1 MERMTTPKFKRNVF
15 CNSGEKRVAKD
26 RKNHMIEDWLKY
38 EEKKDID
45 YVFRLIHITENQSPP
60 DDNLLKYLQE
70 KILISYRKIDFYK
83 FVLQNESKEK
93 IINYIKEQ
101 VIPNNDTIIDKNVRQ
116 GDWGEVLT
124 SLIILKFK
132 GYESANKLQ
141 WKFNKN
147 KSVFG
152 TDLIAFNPNG
162 AIHYFEIKTTQNPH
176 RKKEGKYI
184 SVRAYN
190 SLLNDMVAPT
200 ESIADFFMRLAYDK
214 GEFEK
219 AKKLKDIVLNP
230 TNYKK
235 EFELFFIVE
244 KSKFIEN
251 ILKELNNLPPELNPL
266 NVTIVLI
273 DNLGDLVNKT
283 WQDIENVLIEKFNN
297 E

>member
-1 MERMTTPKFKRNVF
+1 
-15 CNSGEKRVAKD
+15 
-26 RKNHMIEDWLKY
+26 MIEDWLKY
-38 EEKKDID
+38 EEKENTA
-45 YVFRLIHITENQSPP
+45 YVFKLIHITENQSPP
-60 DDNLLKYLQE
+60 DNNLIKHLQE
-70 KILISYRKIDFYK
+70 KILTSYRKIDFYK
-83 FVLQNESKEK
+83 FVLKNESKEK
-93 IINYIKEQ
+93 IINYIREQ
-101 VIPNNDTIIDKNVRQ
+101 VIPDNATIIDRNVRQ

-124 SLIILKFK
+124 ALITLKYR

-162 AIHYFEIKTTQNPH
+162 SIHYFEIKTTQNPH
-176 RKKEGKYI
+176 TKKDGEYI
-184 SVRAYN
+184 SIRAYN
-190 SLLNDMVAPT
+190 SLLKDMDAPT

-235 EFELFFIVE
+235 EFELFLIVE
-244 KSKFIEN
+244 KSKYIDK
-251 ILKELNNLPPELNPL
+251 ILQELNNLPPELTPL
-266 NVTIVLI
+266 NITVVLI
-273 DNLGDLVNKT
+273 DNLSDLVKKT
-283 WQDIENVLIEKFNN
+283 WQDIEDVLIDKIIN